1 MPQLDPSSFVSQIFW
16 LTITFL
22 SLVFVMSVFI
32 VPRIASIID
41 ERHQKINSD
50 IQKAEKINQ
59 KAANIL
65 KRYETAIENAK
76 AEIDKKIS
84 QEKEQIE
91 AAAELK
97 KAEIGQYLNRQIIAN
112 EALLKKERAQTLKAV
127 DEISYQTA
135 ELILQKL
142 GIQTKKLKN
151 HD

>member
-97 KAEIGQYLNRQIIAN
+97 KAEIGQYLNQQILAN
-112 EALLKKERAQTLKAV
+112 ETLLKKERAQTLKAV